1 MKSFLFLILIL
12 ASSVWCYQNY
22 GQNLP
27 VHTTLSHM
35 DGRSMEV
42 MLLSR
47 EQTQV
52 TFKRQS
58 DGLRLSCEIVD
69 LSLLSKCKVYWH
81 FKVSE
86 VSEVSEVAPQVRV
99 EDLHISGMNEIL
111 VDLHEELRLLDYR
124 LKAAETNAQ
133 SRTVIN
139 DIKATELKINKV
151 ELKLAEHQ
159 THLQR

>member
-12 ASSVWCYQNY
+12 GSGFWCYENY

-27 VHTTLSHM
+27 VHTTLSHT

-42 MLLSR
+42 VLLSR

-58 DGLRLSCEIVD
+58 DGLRLSCGIRD
-69 LSLLSKCKVYWH
+69 LSIWSKCKVYWY
-81 FKVSE
+81 FKVP
-86 VSEVSEVAPQVRV
+86 EVAARYQVRV
-99 EDLHISGMNEIL
+99 EDLHNSGMKEIL
-111 VDLHEELRLLDYR
+111 VDLREELRLLGYR
-124 LKAAETNAQ
+124 HAAAETLAQ
-133 SRTVIN
+133 VRTVEN
-139 DIKATELKINKV
+139 DMRAIQLKINKT

-159 THLQR
+159 SFLQR

>member
-35 DGRSMEV
+35 DGRSIAV
-42 MLLSR
+42 VLLSR
-47 EQTQV
+47 EQTQL

-69 LSLLSKCKVYWH
+69 LSIWSKCKVYWYFRSSNGNFADQAKRSVVGEFH
-81 FKVSE
+81 LQGIRE
-86 VSEVSEVAPQVRV
+86 EIQNLI
-99 EDLHISGMNEIL
+99 EDLEMA
-111 VDLHEELRLLDYR
+111 DYR
-124 LKAAETNAQ
+124 LNAAGSIAEERAMENA
-133 SRTVIN
+133 I
-139 DIKATELKINKV
+139 AALELSIEK
-151 ELKLAEHQ
+151 LKLKEAEHIRYQ
-159 THLQR
+159 D